1 MDIFSTFFEMDFA
14 TMIFILIL
22 CIIPALVWYNLFEK
36 ENKENYLTSLYA
48 IIAWWISTIPVLA
61 YQQLWW
67 NEINM
72 VFLKTEAVNFQEN
85 ISQLFWFSSF
95 WHAVAEASSWN
106 FFTIAILTIFAV
118 FLWVWLLEELSK
130 HVLVNPAFMVKMIV
144 IALIAII
151 WLIITK
157 SITFLWILWLLF
169 YIWFLVLMPKILK
182 FKSID
187 DIISIWIFSAIWFA
201 LVENIIYFSHRWT
214 DISSTFWID
223 SVLDANFSSLW
234 EFLWFVAIRV
244 TIVTMIHILCSW
256 VLAYHFWL
264 AYFAKPELQ
273 DEIQE
278 WRKHPI
284 IDFLHKTFWT
294 PEDKIFHYEQLFLA
308 LFLAICLHWIYDL
321 IAQINFQI
329 MWIPAIAIAMP
340 LYFIWWFIYL
350 FWKLEEKE
358 NRKEFWELH
367 IKEEY
372 WEEK

>member
-1 MDIFSTFFEMDFA
+1 MEKIFWSFLEMDFA
-14 TMIFILIL
+14 TMLFILIL
-22 CIIPALVWYNLFEK
+22 CIVPAFVWMFIFEK
-36 ENKENYLTSLYA
+36 ENKESKIIRFYA

-72 VFLKTEAVNFQEN
+72 VFLKTQAVNFQEN
-85 ISQLFWFSSF
+85 ISQLFWFSSY
-95 WHAVAEASSWN
+95 WNLLWEATSWN
-106 FFTIAILTIFAV
+106 FLSVAVITLFTV

-130 HVLVNPAFMVKMIV
+130 HVLVNPKFVVKMV
-144 IALIAII
+144 IFAILAFI

-157 SITFLWILWLLF
+157 SITFIWILWLLI
-169 YIWFLVLMPKILK
+169 YVVFLMFMPKILK

-201 LVENIIYFSHRWT
+201 MIENVIYFSHRWS
-214 DISSTFWID
+214 DIAWTFWVN
-223 SVLDANFSSLW
+223 SVLDANFSTLW

-264 AYFAKPELQ
+264 AWFAKPELK
-273 DEIQE
+273 DEIRE

-284 IDFLHKTFWT
+284 IEKIHEIFWT

-308 LFLAICLHWIYDL
+308 LFLAIILHWIYDL
-321 IAQINFQI
+321 IAQLNFTI
-329 MWIPAIAIAMP
+329 LWIPAIAIAMP
-340 LYFIWWFIYL
+340 VYFIWWFIYL
-350 FWKLEEKE
+350 FSKLEEKE
-358 NRKEFWELH
+358 DRKKFWLIK
-367 IKEEY
+367 IKEEFQ
-372 WEEK
+372 ES